1 MRPFV
6 PKALEQAAFGLILTC
21 FMTFVVAGISTLL
34 AVGAAAPG
42 FAGLWFKAW
51 MSSWAVAFP
60 AILVFAPLVRR
71 ILRRIVVEA

>member
-6 PKALEQAAFGLILTC
+6 PKRFEQAAFGLLLTC

-34 AVGAAAPG
+34 AVGGSTPG
-42 FAGLWFKAW
+42 FVGLWFAAW

-60 AILVFAPLVRR
+60 TILVIGPVVRR
-71 ILRRIVVEA
+71 ILRRIVIEG

>member
-6 PKALEQAAFGLILTC
+6 PKRFEQAAFGLLLTC

-34 AVGAAAPG
+34 AVGIGAPG
-42 FAGLWFKAW
+42 FLWLWFAAW

-60 AILVFAPLVRR
+60 VILVVGPMVRR
-71 ILRRIVVEA
+71 ILKRIVIEG

>member
-6 PKALEQAAFGLILTC
+6 PKRFEQAAFGFLLTC

-34 AVGAAAPG
+34 AAGIGTPG
-42 FAGLWFKAW
+42 FVGLWFVAW

-60 AILVFAPLVRR
+60 AILLIGPIVRR
-71 ILRRIVVEA
+71 ILKRIVIDG